1 MSVTS
6 AEFVKDDAQLKAF
19 IAGVVYQKQMAGSIT
34 KKEGVEKTKEI
45 WEEVRAQ
52 REGKTPAQ
60 LAKVL
65 EAALS
70 RVLGSIAADTLRYFF
85 PVDKFGGQAAKNINA
100 IMGQGARPINI
111 ANSEKRN
118 APLLVMADKMPNVEF
133 KGEVSQVD
141 ILLHN
146 VLCSFYEAG
155 AGYVTMNAV
164 YKKLFGR
171 KPSQA
176 QQEKLKKQISR
187 QGGVRIVID
196 ATKAKGAF
204 GDRVVNVDAAM
215 LNYTIKKVRLA
226 PFMRG
231 GKLIERYEERLIFL
245 QEPPLLTNAKALKQ
259 YSAIPMKVFEAL
271 PQNVLSEGTAARI
284 NYLNLRIARM
294 KKKGGG
300 RILWETY
307 FAEVAPDAA
316 KYMHEARE
324 RKAALQVL
332 DTFKA
337 AGIIKKYV
345 ADEEGITIETQDK
358 KTKN

>member
-6 AEFVKDDAQLKAF
+6 AEFVKDDSQLKAF

-34 KKEGVEKTKEI
+34 KAEGQEKAREI

-60 LAKVL
+60 LAKIL

-70 RVLGSIAADTLRYFF
+70 RVLGSIAADALRYIF
-85 PVDKFGGQAAKNINA
+85 PIDKFGGQAAKNINA
-100 IMGQGARPINI
+100 IMNKGARPFDI
-111 ANSEKRN
+111 ANSEKTN
-118 APLLVMADKMPNVEF
+118 APLLIMAEKMPNVEF

-146 VLCSFYEAG
+146 VLCSFYDAG

-171 KPSQA
+171 KPSQG
-176 QQEKLKKQISR
+176 QMQKLKKQIAR
-187 QGGVRIVID
+187 QGAVRVVID

-204 GDRVVNVDAAM
+204 GDRVVNVDSAM

-294 KKKGGG
+294 RSNGGG

-316 KYMHEARE
+316 ENKNEARE
-324 RKAALQVL
+324 KKAALQVL
-332 DTFKA
+332 ETFKA
-337 AGIIKKYV
+337 AKIIKSYE
-345 ADEEGITIETQDK
+345 ADSEGITIKIKDK
-358 KTKN
+358 